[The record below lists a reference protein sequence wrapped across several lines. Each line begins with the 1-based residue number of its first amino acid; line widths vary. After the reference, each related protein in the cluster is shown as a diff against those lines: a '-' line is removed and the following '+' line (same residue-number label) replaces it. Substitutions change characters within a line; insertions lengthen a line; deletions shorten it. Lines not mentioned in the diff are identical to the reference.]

1 MIDYNKNYKL
11 YMDNFNGDISYQ
23 EYCNDIIKII
33 RLIWNTQ
40 FKIKYKNN
48 KYNDC
53 DNFDTFCN
61 MINDEEIIFCNKKLY
76 SNLCDAIEKER
87 IIIKQNRIMELKKDE
102 NKAKVEEYKNNIIE
116 ALEKR
121 NIKLKTLK
129 SNKMIKYIEKL
140 FIDNKTI
147 DDNVLDSIMRYD
159 DLYYHNE
166 QEEKNKKVGEYVWCI
181 THILTKLKETNI
193 NKITNET
200 IKNLD
205 IIKLI
210 NIYNKI
216 YKDQIKISYSYR
228 VKLIKDYNCDE
239 TGCDYLDRMDI
250 KATTFNGDNEPLKT
264 IMKRFYIMLTKPNDK
279 VLKLLE
285 INTE

>member
-11 YMDNFNGDISYQ
+11 YIDNFNDNISYE
-23 EYCNDIIKII
+23 EYCNKIMGII
-33 RLIWNTQ
+33 RLRWNTQ
-40 FKIKYKNN
+40 FKIKYESN
-48 KYNDC
+48 KYNNC
-53 DNFDTFCN
+53 DDFDTFCN
-61 MINDEEIIFCNKKLY
+61 MIDDEELVYCNKKLY

-87 IIIKQNRIMELKKDE
+87 NRIKQNKIMELQKIE

-121 NIKLKTLK
+121 NIRLKTLK
-129 SNKMIKYIEKL
+129 SDKMIKYIEEL

-147 DDNVLDSIMRYD
+147 DDKVLDSIMRYD
-159 DLYYHNE
+159 DIYYHNT
-166 QEEKNKKVGEYVWCI
+166 QEYKNKKVGEHLWCI
-181 THILTKLKETNI
+181 TRILTELKETNI

-200 IKNLD
+200 IKEMR

-216 YKDQIKISYSYR
+216 YKDQIKISYEYR
-228 VKLIKDYNCDE
+228 VKILKDDDNISGY
-239 TGCDYLDRMDI
+239 DYLNRIDI

-279 VLKLLE
+279 VLELLE
-285 INTE
+285 KYI

>member
-216 YKDQIKISYSYR
+216 YKDQINISYKYR
-228 VKLIKDYNCDE
+228 VKILKDIDDGSGY
-239 TGCDYLDRMDI
+239 DYLSRIDI
-250 KATTFNGDNEPLKT
+250 KATTFNGDNEPLKI

-279 VLKLLE
+279 VLELLE
-285 INTE
+285 KYI